1 MIYRLFV
8 ICLLIFLNKLL
19 SMRSFSL
26 CVCSQRRGS
35 SLSVLSAVKSGYGVY
50 NSTGSLGLEGRSDHN
65 AVQ

>member
-1 MIYRLFV
+1 
-8 ICLLIFLNKLL
+8 
-19 SMRSFSL
+19 MRSFSL
-26 CVCSQRRGS
+26 CVCSQKRES